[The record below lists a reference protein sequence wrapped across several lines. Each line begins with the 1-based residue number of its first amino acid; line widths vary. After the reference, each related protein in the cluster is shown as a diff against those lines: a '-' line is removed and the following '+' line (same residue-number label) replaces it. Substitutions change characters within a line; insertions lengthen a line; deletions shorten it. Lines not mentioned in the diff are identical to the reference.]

1 MKDSLSNDEY
11 LRQCDE
17 AIFGVLVLHSLE
29 YSELIKLDGPL
40 FPIDFEVWSETREA
54 ESHITYK
61 NYTEKIS
68 EDIAAEIGL
77 YLNSLLDLPSEK
89 WTYTEFESNPFWERS
104 RSKANDLVKR
114 LELKKSDYW

>member
-1 MKDSLSNDEY
+1 MKNSLSNDEY
-11 LRQCDE
+11 LKQCDE
-17 AIFGVLVLHSLE
+17 DILGIVVLHSLE

-40 FPIDFEVWSETREA
+40 FPIDFEVWSESRTA
-54 ESHITYK
+54 ESHISYK

-77 YLNSLLDLPSEK
+77 YLNSLLDFPSEK
-89 WTYTEFESNPFWERS
+89 WTHTEFESNPFWEQS
-104 RSKANDLVKR
+104 RIKAKDFVKR